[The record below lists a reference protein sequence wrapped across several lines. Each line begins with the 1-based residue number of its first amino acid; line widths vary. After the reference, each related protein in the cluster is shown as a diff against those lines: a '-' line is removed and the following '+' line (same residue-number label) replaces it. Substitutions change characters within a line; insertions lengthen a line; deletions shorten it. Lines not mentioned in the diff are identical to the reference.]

1 MMAASRR
8 RYAAE
13 YRNHAV
19 ALVRASGKPIAEV
32 ARDLGINEGTLANW
46 TNKARQSEADEDT
59 PLTTSERAELEQ
71 LRNDYHTVRMERDF
85 LRRAAEYFA
94 SHPK

>member
-1 MMAASRR
+1 MATSRR
-8 RYAAE
+8 RHTAE

-19 ALVRASGKPIAEV
+19 ELIRESGKPIAEV

-46 TNKARQSEADEDT
+46 TNKARQSDADDEK

-71 LRNDYHTVRMERDF
+71 FRNDYHTVRMERDF

>member
-1 MMAASRR
+1 MAASRR
-8 RYAAE
+8 RYTAE

-19 ALVRASGKPIAEV
+19 ELVRESGKPIAEV
-32 ARDLGINEGTLANW
+32 ARDLGINEGTLTNW
-46 TNKARQSEADEDT
+46 TNKARESAADDEK
-59 PLTTSERAELEQ
+59 PLTTSERAELDQ